1 MATDEGELVPSAG
14 MSRREVLRYMGIG
27 GAALALAPG
36 ALMSRATGPG
46 LTRFVTPSSIKNNP
60 VVWTNIALPANLDP
74 AIGFDS
80 DTLQMVRNVYEG
92 LLEYVPGGT
101 MVRAALATSHSAS
114 ADGLTWTFQIRPGV
128 VFHDGTPL
136 DAAAVVTSLNRI
148 KSINQR
154 PASLLTNVKSFSAVG
169 SSTVLVHMS
178 APYVFLPGVTPWL
191 PIVSPAALAAHKT
204 SADPWAE
211 KWFASNAAGTGPYM
225 LTSFTPS
232 TRVEMTMN
240 THYWQPWKNGTPT
253 SGTMTLTPDVST
265 QLELLQAGEVQF
277 LGDVSPTDAAT
288 AKTLS
293 NVVVLT
299 GPGLEVQEM
308 PLNISKP
315 PMNDIRVR
323 RAIIKTF
330 DYNAF
335 LLFSKGFDKLANSPT
350 PAGLPGWDASIPYA
364 VQDLPGA
371 KKLLAEAGVAPGTTL
386 SFVGVGGVDYEAFAA
401 TVLQSALAKIGIKLT
416 ITAPPWPVPFTE
428 MAKPST
434 AAHISFLNLSANTN
448 DPSATLHEAF
458 QSSQIASK
466 GGYNWSYYQNP
477 VVDADLL
484 KFGQTVGAAAQNAL
498 IAKIQQTIVN
508 DAASVYVAYPEL
520 LEPVTRQ
527 WRNSKYDALY
537 DMNVVR
543 WFYCQEV
550 AR

>member
-1 MATDEGELVPSAG
+1 MSGQVGPGPAHG
-14 MSRREVLRYMGIG
+14 MSRRELLRYMGIG
-27 GAALALAPG
+27 GAALAVAR
-36 ALMSRATGPG
+36 ALLSRNVNSGVA
-46 LTRFVTPSSIKNNP
+46 RSVTAASIKNTP
-60 VVWTNIALPANLDP
+60 VVWTNIAIPATLDP

-101 MVRAALATSHSAS
+101 TVRPALATSYNSS
-114 ADGLTWTFQIRPGV
+114 ADGLTWTFQIRKGV

-136 DAAAVVTSLNRI
+136 DAAAVVKSLHRI
-148 KSINQR
+148 QSINQG
-154 PASLLTNVKSFSAVG
+154 PASLLANVKGFQAAG
-169 SSTVLVHMS
+169 PSTVVVHMS
-178 APYVFLPGVTPWL
+178 SPYVFLPGVMPWL

-204 SADPWAE
+204 SADAWAE
-211 KWFASNAAGTGPYM
+211 KWFASNAAGTGPYV

-232 TRVEMTMN
+232 TRVQMAMN
-240 THYWQPWKNGTPT
+240 EHYWQPWKNGTPT

-299 GPGLEVQEM
+299 GPGLKVQEM

-323 RAIIKTF
+323 QAIIKAF
-330 DYNAF
+330 DYKAF
-335 LLFSKGFDKLANSPT
+335 LAFSKGFDKPANSPT
-350 PAGLPGWDASIPYA
+350 PAGLPGWDAGIPYPA
-364 VQDLPGA
+364 QDLAGA
-371 KKLLAEAGVAPGTTL
+371 KKLLAAAGVTSGTTL

-428 MAKPST
+428 MSKPST
-434 AAHISFLNLSANTN
+434 ASHISFLNLSANTN
-448 DPSATLHEAF
+448 DPSATLREAF

-466 GGYNWSYYQNP
+466 GGYNWSFYENP
-477 VVDADLL
+477 TVDADLSS
-484 KFGQTVGAAAQNAL
+484 
-498 IAKIQQTIVN
+498 
-508 DAASVYVAYPEL
+508 SVQRSGPRL
-520 LEPVTRQ
+520 RTP
-527 WRNSKYDALY
+527 
-537 DMNVVR
+537 
-543 WFYCQEV
+543 
-550 AR
+550 